1 MLAVGDKL
9 AGQQNAHR
17 RWGRVIP
24 LFGLRGFAPGNHY
37 FGPARGCRPLR
48 SRPSAVNFRGLLLRE
63 FMFARW
69 RAHMFSCLLLPRLE
83 LKDRQS
89 QDLWTDARAVG
100 WQSALMKIAK
110 ADECVGSGLICRS
123 FHQKC
128 VRMHSMTSLARRL
141 AMDWSGC
148 QVVEQVPG
156 KVSGQWIVKGTR
168 ILADG
173 VLENADAGYT
183 PEELAALSICDGCV
197 SLERW
202 ALQ

>member
-1 MLAVGDKL
+1 
-9 AGQQNAHR
+9 
-17 RWGRVIP
+17 
-24 LFGLRGFAPGNHY
+24 
-37 FGPARGCRPLR
+37 
-48 SRPSAVNFRGLLLRE
+48 
-63 FMFARW
+63 
-69 RAHMFSCLLLPRLE
+69 
-83 LKDRQS
+83 
-89 QDLWTDARAVG
+89 
-100 WQSALMKIAK
+100 MKIAK

-123 FHQKC
+123 FHPKC

-183 PEELAALSICDGCV
+183 PEELAAEIYEGLPVDRARELLSYAK
-197 SLERW
+197 RRR
-202 ALQ
+202 APHPA